1 MNRAFFLA
9 LAALCALAVPAGA
22 SNLTISILQNP
33 VPQSQSE
40 PCIICATTQAH
51 QPTVDGSVFGYNNF
65 DSTGNDSSFNLF
77 STSVTGSV
85 GNGIQGTAYSAGFL
99 DDALMQLAGRLS
111 FGVAIDIN
119 TAKGGE
125 TLQTFQLIDL
135 TTASVIFNLDGPI
148 ALPDIRNGNGDGDYL
163 ISGFDLSGI
172 NRGDALLFRASWTG
186 ATDGG
191 ESFYLVP
198 QLAAVPGPIVG
209 AGLPGLMAA
218 LLGMLGL
225 RYRRRRLV
233 VA

>member
-1 MNRAFFLA
+1 MKRVLLA
-9 LAALCALAVPAGA
+9 GAILCALVIPAPAA
-22 SNLTISILQNP
+22 SNLTIGVLQNP
-33 VPQSQSE
+33 VPQSLSD

-77 STSVTGSV
+77 STSITGSV
-85 GNGIQGTAYSAGFL
+85 GDGIQGTAYTAGFL

-119 TAKGGE
+119 TAKNGE
-125 TLQTFQLIDL
+125 TLQVFQLLDL
-135 TTASVIFNLDGPI
+135 TTASVVFNLDGPI
-148 ALPDIRNGNGDGDYL
+148 ALPDIRNGNGMGDYL

-172 NRGDALLFRASWTG
+172 NRGDALLFRASWSG

-209 AGLPGLMAA
+209 AGLPGALAA
-218 LLGMLGL
+218 LLGLLGL
-225 RYRRRRLV
+225 RYRRRV
-233 VA
+233 KV